1 MLKEKAKLVAFWVY
15 VTETI
20 LVVSSVYVA
29 FIFRNIYF
37 SEDYGRL
44 APFDR
49 YLWLIYI
56 IVPLWSFLFYYFGL
70 YESQRTK
77 SFKSEIWKIAKI
89 SFWGTLLLMAV
100 VFAFKADLISRL
112 FIIFFGG
119 ISFLFLFVERLI
131 LRKALRYL
139 RKKGYNYRN
148 IVIVGTGRRARDLA
162 EVIYQNK
169 HWGLRLIG
177 FISDQSETKR
187 ESIGKSPILGTVADL
202 PQMLQSHVIDE
213 LIFAI
218 SRKRLEDLE
227 EIFLLC
233 EEQGIRTRVAVNFFP
248 HMIAKVHLDELHG
261 IPLLTFT
268 TTPYSEGL
276 LMAKRLF
283 DVVVAALLLVVLLPG
298 LAVIAFMIKM
308 TSEGPIFFR
317 QRRVGL
323 NGRQFILYKFR
334 SMLKN
339 AEEMRE
345 GVEHLN
351 EMGGPVFKIADD
363 PRATPVGRFLRR
375 NSLDEFPQLY
385 NVLLGDMSIV
395 GPRPPLPEE
404 VEKYERWQR
413 RRLSMKPGL
422 TCLWQINGRN
432 KINDFKKWME
442 LDLHYIDNWSL
453 KLDMKIFLKTIFA
466 VLLGRGAS

>member
-15 VTETI
+15 LTEI
-20 LVVSSVYVA
+20 SLVLISFYVA
-29 FIFRNIYF
+29 FKLRDLYL
-37 SEDYGRL
+37 SEEYGPL
-44 APFDR
+44 APFQR
-49 YLWLIYI
+49 YFSLIF
-56 IVPLWSFLFYYFGL
+56 IVLPVWSFLFYYFGL

-77 SFKSEIWKIAKI
+77 SFRNETWKIAKI
-89 SFWGTLLLMAV
+89 SFWGTLLLMAG
-100 VFAFKADLISRL
+100 VFSLKADFISRL
-112 FIIFFGG
+112 FILIFGAT
-119 ISFLFLFVERLI
+119 SFLFLFLERLI
-131 LRKALRYL
+131 LRKTLRYF

-162 EVIYQNK
+162 EVIYKNK
-169 HWGLRLIG
+169 QWGLRLVG
-177 FISDQSETKR
+177 FVSDQSETR
-187 ESIGKSPILGTVADL
+187 VESIGKSPVLGTVADL
-202 PQMLQSHVIDE
+202 PQMLQDDVIDE

-233 EEQGIRTRVAVNFFP
+233 EEQGVRTRIAVNFFP

-283 DVVVAALLLVVLLPG
+283 DVAVAFVLSAVLFPGLVLIALL
-298 LAVIAFMIKM
+298 IKV

-317 QRRVGL
+317 QTRVGL
-323 NGRQFILYKFR
+323 NGRQFVLYKFR

-339 AEEMRE
+339 AEEMKE
-345 GVEHLN
+345 GMEHLN

-363 PRATPVGRFLRR
+363 PRATPIGRFLRR
-375 NSLDEFPQLY
+375 TSLDEFPQLY
-385 NVLLGDMSIV
+385 NVLRGDMSIV

-453 KLDMKIFLKTIFA
+453 KLDLKIFIKTIFA
-466 VLLGRGAS
+466 VLIGRGAS